1 MVTGSGGPT
10 ASQDS
15 WKGALGGTARS
26 FGSTVK
32 NGTPREKKGVLAQP
46 PLSFRPLKSQV
57 HFHLNYSVRPAPQD
71 PREGVSRKQARG
83 VGRGQRGLCFHL
95 LLFWLPQPPQSLP
108 RPALTA
114 LLRTLERLG
123 WGGGGRSTQGGGVG
137 GSFSR
142 VLLAGPGS
150 CSGPFV
156 TFLVTLFSRA
166 EQL

>member
-1 MVTGSGGPT
+1 MSPLHQKMVTGSGGPT

-46 PLSFRPLKSQV
+46 PLSFLPLKSQV

-83 VGRGQRGLCFHL
+83 VGRGAAWP
-95 LLFWLPQPPQSLP
+95 LFSPSSFL
-108 RPALTA
+108 AATA
-114 LLRTLERLG
+114 PTVPSQTCSDSPSQNTGEA
-123 WGGGGRSTQGGGVG
+123 GVG
-137 GSFSR
+137 RWGEEHPGRGSGWE
-142 VLLAGPGS
+142 L
-150 CSGPFV
+150 
-156 TFLVTLFSRA
+156 
-166 EQL
+166 